1 MAAPSA
7 PQLHT
12 HSPELLRGQPCA
24 RPALDLILAGQATG
38 GCHEMVRKNLKNEGK
53 GGKVKWL
60 GSELGMIISQG
71 VEG

>member
-1 MAAPSA
+1 
-7 PQLHT
+7 
-12 HSPELLRGQPCA
+12 
-24 RPALDLILAGQATG
+24 
-38 GCHEMVRKNLKNEGK
+38 MVRKNLKNEGK